1 MTELNNLDI
10 VILIMVGISGLIA
23 LSRGLIKEVLSI
35 IGWVL
40 SGFAV
45 VWLLPV
51 FTKITRQY
59 INSGLISGS
68 VSAVFILILFMVI
81 WIIVTDNVVSKIRN
95 SKLSGLDRILGLF
108 FGIMRAFL
116 LIVLVY
122 ILISWCMPEKSQPE
136 FMQKSKYFQIAG
148 SFAKPIESLIPQET
162 LDVIK
167 SKTDAYIAEKEPWKQ
182 VKEGGDKKDAALT
195 LKTAV
200 NIIVMCAVL
209 SSPFIPATS
218 EKIFASFGI
227 KDEEKMWPADIA
239 KTLTLLETGRT
250 IEAPGILFAKILPEK
265 IEELKAQFGDEKNA
279 VKQKG
284 KELHI

>member
-59 INSGLISGS
+59 INSGLISGI

-108 FGIMRAFL
+108 FGVMRAFL
-116 LIVLVY
+116 LIVLIY

-167 SKTDAYIAEKEPWKQ
+167 SKTDAYIAEKEQKAEQSKAEKQ
-182 VKEGGDKKDAALT
+182 SNSSDADELFNRLAQPKIESKKSEEKAAKSKDA
-195 LKTAV
+195 KDKPAV
-200 NIIVMCAVL
+200 HEDFSGYNNH
-209 SSPFIPATS
+209 
-218 EKIFASFGI
+218 ER
-227 KDEEKMWPADIA
+227 EN
-239 KTLTLLETGRT
+239 LERL
-250 IEAPGILFAKILPEK
+250 I
-265 IEELKAQFGDEKNA
+265 DM
-279 VKQKG
+279 VD
-284 KELHI
+284 